1 MAMRRRRLL
10 APVAD
15 ISLVTHSCSDKAE
28 AVSGRRTNR
37 GRAYNERVKHSPA
50 IQHLPDAV
58 GRVARMPLLRGV
70 CNPLTTGRRVA
81 ADGPPFPPPD
91 ITNAA
96 SITGQSMPSGL
107 ALHQV
112 WSSTRSRVSRSNG
125 SSNRDPAVNRRQL
138 GREHEARQ
146 AEVPPGD
153 HRREEA
159 ATIAAIAGRS

>member
-1 MAMRRRRLL
+1 
-10 APVAD
+10 
-15 ISLVTHSCSDKAE
+15 
-28 AVSGRRTNR
+28 
-37 GRAYNERVKHSPA
+37 
-50 IQHLPDAV
+50 
-58 GRVARMPLLRGV
+58 MPLLRGV

-153 HRREEA
+153 HRREDGGDDRGDFWTVLIQSIMPAFEA
-159 ATIAAIAGRS
+159 TPSGR